1 MIIQLRILD
10 GVKTPILIVPSATVT
25 NIGGVKRLIDSA
37 LESVSIEERAS
48 SILSDADI
56 KLLKLQTSWVLI
68 TKPVGSYFLELG
80 VGK

>member
-10 GVKTPILIVPSATVT
+10 GAKAPILVVPSATAT
-25 NIGGVKRLIDSA
+25 NMGGVKRLIDSA
-37 LESVSIEERAS
+37 LEAVGIEERAS

-56 KLLKLQTSWVLI
+56 KLLKLQTSWVLT
-68 TKPVGSYFLELG
+68 TKQVGSYFLEIG